1 MNDLPDIYNDLSQKL
16 SQEGFEIP
24 SDGVWYHGTS
34 SALVDSIK
42 SNGLNRSGD
51 KALNQAAKQTMA
63 TIGNS
68 YTETREPV
76 FLTQSK
82 ALAYFWAKQCVRRR
96 AVRFGE
102 EETPV
107 VLEIHLSGEVA
118 DKVRPDVGAAGLLM
132 IKEGETYMAFLGKC
146 YEEAD
151 AGVLDIDL
159 MKADRAEYLTKLGM
173 AYIDQDLPAE
183 AIVQQH

>member
-34 SALVDSIK
+34 SALVESINK
-42 SNGLNRSGD
+42 NGLNRSGD

-82 ALAYFWAKQCVRRR
+82 ALAYFWAQQCVRRR

-102 EETPV
+102 EEKPV
-107 VLEIHLSGEVA
+107 VLQLKLPEQIAS
-118 DKVRPDVGAAGLLM
+118 KVRPDVGAAGLLM
-132 IKEGETYMAFLGKC
+132 VKEGEVYMSYLAQC
-146 YEEAD
+146 YEETN

-159 MKADRAEYLTKLGM
+159 MKADRNEYLTKLGM
-173 AYIDQDLPAE
+173 AYIDQDLEPE
-183 AIVQQH
+183 FVVEQI